1 MTTDRQG
8 WQCPGCGRVWSP
20 DVRQCDVCLTP
31 QPPLAKSEATGS
43 MLGKRRLV
51 EGDGTL

>member
-1 MTTDRQG
+1 VSRLRSRLVTG
-8 WQCPGCGRVWSP
+8 
-20 DVRQCDVCLTP
+20 